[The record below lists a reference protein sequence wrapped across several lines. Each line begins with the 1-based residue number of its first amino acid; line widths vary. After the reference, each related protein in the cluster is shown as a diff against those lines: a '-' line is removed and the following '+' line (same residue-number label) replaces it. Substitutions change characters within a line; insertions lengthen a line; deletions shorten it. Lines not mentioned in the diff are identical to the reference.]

1 MGDRWECFLHDL
13 ADNELATSSGAHL
26 GPLGI
31 KCAGNSYQCCGCDTD
46 RKTCVSKACDWREPA
61 EYNEPAICN
70 PGITSVDYHSRSI
83 WLFSALFLD
92 DDHRSERV
100 RVALMV
106 RSAADA
112 FGAVDQK
119 TRDAAV
125 AVGYSPRSIFWT
137 VDLPL
142 ATPVLLSGLRVVT
155 VSTIGLVTIGALIGI
170 PSLGSLLT
178 DGFQRGITAEVVTGL
193 LCTVVLALLLDALLL
208 VFGRAITPWNRRP
221 KRVAHGQEALA

>member
-1 MGDRWECFLHDL
+1 MTWLTTNWQQVVGLIW
-13 ADNELATSSGAHL
+13 AHL
-26 GPLGI
+26 AL
-31 KCAGNSYQCCGCDTD
+31 S
-46 RKTCVSKACDWREPA
+46 V
-61 EYNEPAICN
+61 PAIAISVVVAI
-70 PGITSVDYHSRSI
+70 PIGRLAYRKPAIGGSLLSITSLLYAIPALPMLIIIPAGFGFSLRSSWTMI
-83 WLFSALFLD
+83 IAL
-92 DDHRSERV
+92 SV
-100 RVALMV
+100 YGVALMV

>member
-1 MGDRWECFLHDL
+1 MTWLTMNWQQVVGLIW
-13 ADNELATSSGAHL
+13 AHL
-26 GPLGI
+26 AL
-31 KCAGNSYQCCGCDTD
+31 S
-46 RKTCVSKACDWREPA
+46 V
-61 EYNEPAICN
+61 PAIAISVVVAI
-70 PGITSVDYHSRSI
+70 PIGRLAYRKPAIGGSLLSITSLLYAIPALPVLIIIPAVFGFSLRSSWTMI
-83 WLFSALFLD
+83 IAL
-92 DDHRSERV
+92 SV
-100 RVALMV
+100 YGVALMV

>member
-1 MGDRWECFLHDL
+1 MTWLTMNWQQVVGLIW
-13 ADNELATSSGAHL
+13 AHL
-26 GPLGI
+26 AL
-31 KCAGNSYQCCGCDTD
+31 S
-46 RKTCVSKACDWREPA
+46 V
-61 EYNEPAICN
+61 PAIAISVVVAI
-70 PGITSVDYHSRSI
+70 PIGRLAYRKPAIGGSLLSITSLLYAIPALPVLIIIPAVFGFSLRSSWTMI
-83 WLFSALFLD
+83 IAL
-92 DDHRSERV
+92 SV
-100 RVALMV
+100 YGVALMV

-178 DGFQRGITAEVVTGL
+178 DGFQRGIPAEVVTGL
-193 LCTVVLALLLDALLL
+193 LCTFVLALLLDALLL

>member
-1 MGDRWECFLHDL
+1 MTWLTMNWQQVVGLIW
-13 ADNELATSSGAHL
+13 AHL
-26 GPLGI
+26 AL
-31 KCAGNSYQCCGCDTD
+31 S
-46 RKTCVSKACDWREPA
+46 V
-61 EYNEPAICN
+61 PAIAISVVVAI
-70 PGITSVDYHSRSI
+70 PIGRLAYRKPAIGGGLLSMTSLLYAIPALPMLIIIPAVFGFSLRSSWTMI
-83 WLFSALFLD
+83 IAL
-92 DDHRSERV
+92 SV
-100 RVALMV
+100 YGVALMV

-208 VFGRAITPWNRRP
+208 VCGRAITPWNRRP

>member
-1 MGDRWECFLHDL
+1 MTWLTMNWQQVVGLIW
-13 ADNELATSSGAHL
+13 AHL
-26 GPLGI
+26 AL
-31 KCAGNSYQCCGCDTD
+31 S
-46 RKTCVSKACDWREPA
+46 V
-61 EYNEPAICN
+61 PAIAISVVVAI
-70 PGITSVDYHSRSI
+70 PIGRLAYRKPAIGGSLLSITSLLYAIPALPMLIIIPAVFGFSLRSSWTMVI
-83 WLFSALFLD
+83 AL
-92 DDHRSERV
+92 SV
-100 RVALMV
+100 YGVALMV

-178 DGFQRGITAEVVTGL
+178 DGFQRSITAEVVTGL
-193 LCTVVLALLLDALLL
+193 LCTFVLALLLDALLL

>member
-1 MGDRWECFLHDL
+1 MTWLTMNWQQVVGLIW
-13 ADNELATSSGAHL
+13 AHL
-26 GPLGI
+26 AL
-31 KCAGNSYQCCGCDTD
+31 S
-46 RKTCVSKACDWREPA
+46 V
-61 EYNEPAICN
+61 PAIAISVVVAI
-70 PGITSVDYHSRSI
+70 PIGRLAYRKPAIGGSLLSITSLLYAIPALPVLIIIPAVFGFSLRSSWTMI
-83 WLFSALFLD
+83 IAL
-92 DDHRSERV
+92 SV
-100 RVALMV
+100 YGVALMV

-193 LCTVVLALLLDALLL
+193 LCTFVLALLLDALLL